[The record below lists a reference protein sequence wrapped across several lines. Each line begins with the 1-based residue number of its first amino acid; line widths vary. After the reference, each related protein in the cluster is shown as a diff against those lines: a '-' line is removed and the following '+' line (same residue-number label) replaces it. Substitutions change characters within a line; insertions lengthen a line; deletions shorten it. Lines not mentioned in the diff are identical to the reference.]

1 MHPIPT
7 EITTTAFGPTGTT
20 SGIGH
25 WRAGDIHD
33 GRYRYFRQVEHRLP
47 LRISDVI
54 VHHIARAK
62 EDGHSHIA
70 GRGQSLI
77 NARYEGIHP
86 HGGRLAPVVVPNI
99 HRHHADARRIHLLV
113 GDDDF
118 ARLGV
123 AGLEAPANGHRGNP
137 RQESQT
143 QEEGE
148 PRSGKG
154 VHGIR
159 GGFSSYNRQT
169 AALASHSSRI
179 PQDRRGGFSEIPK
192 NL

>member
-7 EITTTAFGPTGTT
+7 IITAAAFGPAGTT
-20 SGIGH
+20 TGIGH
-25 WRAGDIHD
+25 RRAGDIHG
-33 GRYRYFRQVEHRLP
+33 GRYRYLRQVEHRLP

-62 EDGHSHIA
+62 EDRHSHIA
-70 GRGQSLI
+70 GSSQSLI

-86 HGGRLAPVVVPNI
+86 HGGRLAPVVVPDI
-99 HRHHADARRIHLLV
+99 HRNHADARRIHLLV

-123 AGLEAPANGHRGNP
+123 AGLEAPANGHRGDP

-154 VHGIR
+154 VHGSR
-159 GGFSSYNRQT
+159 GDCRSYNRQT

-179 PQDRRGGFSEIPK
+179 PQDRRGGFSEIP
-192 NL
+192 NDL